1 MYQCACK
8 GKFPYELLLIK
19 WVSNFT
25 QAQLNQNQDFVVLVV
40 DSSRESVVG
49 T

>member
-1 MYQCACK
+1 MYQCVCK
-8 GKFPYELLLIK
+8 GKFPYKLLLIK
-19 WVSNFT
+19 WVSNFM
-25 QAQLNQNQDFVVLVV
+25 QAQLNQNQDFVVLVL